1 MRTKLSIL
9 FWIIQNRPQILQ
21 PNGDRTDI
29 LQKKSHYNKKAKRND
44 GYSHTHPKT
53 ENVDKEGVSH
63 STLSQ
68 DTHQPTYEEIK
79 NIEDGK
85 AL

>member
-1 MRTKLSIL
+1 MKTKLSIL
-9 FWIIQNRPQILQ
+9 FWIIQNRPQIL
-21 PNGDRTDI
+21 
-29 LQKKSHYNKKAKRND
+29 
-44 GYSHTHPKT
+44 T